1 MQIHPLT
8 GRRPF
13 VFPSVRSALR
23 PLSNAALLAALRRMG
38 YEQGTVTVYGFRS
51 TASTLLN
58 EMGQNRDWIERQLAH
73 GERDGVRASY
83 NYADYLPQRRVMM
96 QLWADYLD
104 QLRTSRVAM
113 GGEQLT
119 LDIPWLP
126 GGGHCHRNERPCR
139 RNCGLS
145 RQCHTEANPSAC
157 QQRIHFFLHSL
168 LVFI

>member
-1 MQIHPLT
+1 MNGPADGEQPLSWQALNILMEIHPLT
-8 GRRPF
+8 GRGPF
-13 VFPSVRSALR
+13 VFPSVRSAER
-23 PLSNAALLAALRRMG
+23 PLSNVALLAALRRMG
-38 YEQGTVTVYGFRS
+38 YEQGTVTVHGFRS

-104 QLRTSRVAM
+104 QLRTRRAAM

-119 LDIPWLP
+119 LEMPWLS
-126 GGGHCHRNERPCR
+126 GGEHLSQGRGN
-139 RNCGLS
+139 GL
-145 RQCHTEANPSAC
+145 EG
-157 QQRIHFFLHSL
+157 
-168 LVFI
+168 